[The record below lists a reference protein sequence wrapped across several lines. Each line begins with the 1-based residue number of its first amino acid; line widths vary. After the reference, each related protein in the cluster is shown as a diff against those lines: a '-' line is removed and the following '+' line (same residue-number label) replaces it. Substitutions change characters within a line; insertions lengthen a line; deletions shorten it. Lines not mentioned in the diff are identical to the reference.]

1 MEEPLIRTLEE
12 QIAEK
17 IKNYRRGTGVYDAEH
32 VDRWISQ
39 FPEEERM
46 VVLTETNRLL
56 EQNYVDQ
63 AKLMEWERYIETN
76 ADIMGAD
83 PQKTI
88 SKSQFLDIQTKG
100 NSQKRLVPMVESY
113 LQACGYT
120 GVNTCAPGEV
130 ANYFYLDDC
139 LFTGMTLLKDVGHW
153 LETEN
158 PNPGSTLK
166 IIYIAGYNGA
176 LSYVKKRLEEICAPK
191 HIKAKIHLMREY
203 KNDMR
208 QPQPYDILWPRTVK
222 GDPYVDQYMA
232 HLEELK
238 ASSGRSGIGFRK
250 GYSDGESELFTSGY
264 NRYVLEQ
271 ALMKKGAYICSL
283 SENGNDKMKPMGY
296 KHDIS
301 LGFGAFFATDYNI
314 SNNCPLAFWWGST
327 EKTGTVLEQWYPLL
341 PREVNVKTMPIEYI
355 QDAEKVPEELCEKL
369 KGMHYSS
376 FSFEQRQ
383 WAIEPLIKNGAWNFV
398 GVMRV
403 DEQVFLCLPKS
414 VSVRNGESQ
423 EEKEQRL
430 LKYARLLEQYFQEVK
445 KCSEDINFV
454 PIYPWC
460 VDTLVSW
467 CEIRNPWSREQKD
480 VGVIAA
486 VKFEKV
492 FEWLIGWLYRNQL
505 HLSGN
510 DVLYDSFILR
520 REDLH
525 INHPAYNIYEWE
537 PVNKRKED
545 RTLEN
550 RRIVFEDMEKKSIPD
565 IVIDMS
571 AGDQELCCIL
581 DAKYSG
587 WKDNGY
593 KLPGRMDIYKQF
605 FYQEQI
611 KRIYENTVLKR
622 TDKTEVYNFLVLPD
636 YIGDT
641 KDGITRYCA
650 KIKFYYHED
659 REMGVIQVNLEN
671 LITAFLEEDEGEQER
686 QSGYLKMFCARI
698 NPFLG

>member
-1 MEEPLIRTLEE
+1 
-12 QIAEK
+12 
-17 IKNYRRGTGVYDAEH
+17 
-32 VDRWISQ
+32 
-39 FPEEERM
+39 
-46 VVLTETNRLL
+46 
-56 EQNYVDQ
+56 
-63 AKLMEWERYIETN
+63 
-76 ADIMGAD
+76 
-83 PQKTI
+83 
-88 SKSQFLDIQTKG
+88 
-100 NSQKRLVPMVESY
+100 
-113 LQACGYT
+113 
-120 GVNTCAPGEV
+120 
-130 ANYFYLDDC
+130 
-139 LFTGMTLLKDVGHW
+139 
-153 LETEN
+153 
-158 PNPGSTLK
+158 
-166 IIYIAGYNGA
+166 
-176 LSYVKKRLEEICAPK
+176 
-191 HIKAKIHLMREY
+191 
-203 KNDMR
+203 
-208 QPQPYDILWPRTVK
+208 
-222 GDPYVDQYMA
+222 
-232 HLEELK
+232 
-238 ASSGRSGIGFRK
+238 
-250 GYSDGESELFTSGY
+250 
-264 NRYVLEQ
+264 
-271 ALMKKGAYICSL
+271 
-283 SENGNDKMKPMGY
+283 MKPMGY

-355 QDAEKVPEELCEKL
+355 QDAEKVPEELYEKL

-403 DEQVFLCLPKS
+403 EEQVFLCLPKS

-423 EEKEQRL
+423 EEKEKRL

-467 CEIRNPWSREQKD
+467 CEIRNPWRSEQKD

-520 REDLH
+520 REELH

-550 RRIVFEDMEKKSIPD
+550 RRIVFEDMEKKNIPD

-571 AGDQELCCIL
+571 EGDQELCCIL

-593 KLPGRMDIYKQF
+593 KLPGNMDIYKQF

-611 KRIYENTVLKR
+611 KRMYEITVLKR

-650 KIKFYYHED
+650 KIEFHYHED

-686 QSGYLKMFCARI
+686 QRGYLKMFCARI